1 MVDRINGGPLQGI
14 WFSQDVRF
22 ASVTLT
28 NGGDSFLTELGNSP
42 TGNGVNGK
50 LEECV
55 EIFGQFGTVIGL
67 TAVSASAFN
76 VILDYA
82 QQLDDAAVV
91 TSIDTQIEL
100 IADLSVATVTV
111 ESGFGPVAEGTPG

>member
-42 TGNGVNGK
+42 TGNG
-50 LEECV
+50 
-55 EIFGQFGTVIGL
+55 
-67 TAVSASAFN
+67 
-76 VILDYA
+76 
-82 QQLDDAAVV
+82 DAAVV